1 MSMGASIE
9 QAKAK
14 MKMKAG
20 LTTRL
25 FKENVNQSDLEKA
38 LGKVIDDLTG
48 DEIMTLV
55 KVIDDHG
62 DLFEQARVLREQKK
76 VDPTPEPQKP
86 PEPQKQSSLPE
97 GDKPSNGEPRGISE
111 KQLSYLL
118 QLLDHNSLQYDLDDF
133 VHHSGKHPQQLT
145 SENASK
151 LIEALKNGNRDK
163 LEVAIYKASD
173 QPPLGEAPPSQPDA
187 PAPTPAPAHQANFY
201 LTRIASPAPA
211 PETRQPVPAASKP
224 TVIEGYTME
233 EIQMI
238 RTNVAQGAT
247 DDEIRYF
254 LYVARQR
261 GLNPLLHE
269 IYWMRRHRK
278 TANGYI
284 DSSSIIIGIDG
295 ARKIASAS
303 GKIDG
308 LDVDVIRNEEGKIE
322 YGIATL
328 WLHGSAHPYIARAKL
343 SEYSPSDSGMWKTM
357 PETMIKKVAEM
368 LVYRMAFADLLGGLY
383 IKEEMDQSGGD
394 Q

>member
-14 MKMKAG
+14 MKMKGG

-25 FKENVNQSDLEKA
+25 FKENVSQADLEKA
-38 LGKVIDDLTG
+38 LGKAIDDLTG
-48 DEIMTLV
+48 EEIMTLV

-62 DLFEQARVLREQKK
+62 DLFEQARVLREQRSAQINK
-76 VDPTPEPQKP
+76 VDSTPEPQKP

-163 LEVAIYKASD
+163 LEVAVYKASD
-173 QPPLGEAPPSQPDA
+173 QPPLGEAPPSKPDA
-187 PAPTPAPAHQANFY
+187 PAPEA
-201 LTRIASPAPA
+201 
-211 PETRQPVPAASKP
+211 RQPVPAPSARPEPRVPTTSKP
-224 TVIEGYTME
+224 TVIEGYTMQ

-238 RTNVAQGAT
+238 RANVAQGAT
-247 DDEIRYF
+247 DDELRYF

-269 IYWMRRHRK
+269 IYWVRRRRK
-278 TANGYI
+278 TANGYV
-284 DSSSIIIGIDG
+284 DSQAIIIGIDG

-303 GKIDG
+303 NKIDG

-328 WLHGSAHPYIARAKL
+328 WLHGSAHPYISRAKF
-343 SEYSPSDSGMWKTM
+343 SEYSPSSDSGSGMWKTM

-368 LVYRMAFADLLGGLY
+368 LAYRMAFADSLGGLY

>member
-14 MKMKAG
+14 LKLKAG

-25 FKENVNQSDLEKA
+25 FKENVSQSDLEKA
-38 LGKVIDDLTG
+38 LGKAIDDLTG
-48 DEIMTLV
+48 EEIMTLV

-62 DLFEQARVLREQKK
+62 DLFEQARVLREQRPAQVNKE
-76 VDPTPEPQKP
+76 DPTPEPQKP

-97 GDKPSNGEPRGISE
+97 TDQPSNGEPRGISE
-111 KQLSYLL
+111 KQLHYLL
-118 QLLDHNSLQYDLDDF
+118 QLLDHNSLKYDLDDF
-133 VHHSGKHPQQLT
+133 VHHSGKHPKQLT

-163 LEVAIYKASD
+163 LEVAVYKASD

-187 PAPTPAPAHQANFY
+187 PAP
-201 LTRIASPAPA
+201 APA
-211 PETRQPVPAASKP
+211 PETRQPMPTVSKP

-233 EIQMI
+233 QIQLI

-247 DDEIRYF
+247 DDELRYF

-261 GLNPLLHE
+261 GLNPLLRE
-269 IYWMRRHRK
+269 IYWMRRHRR
-278 TANGYI
+278 TSNGGYV

-328 WLHGSAHPYIARAKL
+328 WMRGSAHPYIARAKL
-343 SEYSPSDSGMWKTM
+343 SEYTPSSDSGMWKTM

-383 IKEEMDQSGGD
+383 LKEEMDQAGGD